1 MDLDENYMIMSRADL
16 ILTERKD
23 NIAYLVLNR
32 PSVLNAISPE
42 LLLRL
47 KEELERIRNDAG
59 IRAVILTG
67 AGDRAFSAGA
77 DIEYLNRATPWEV
90 REFARLAVA
99 VTNLIENLGK
109 VSLALINGYALGGG
123 LEIAEACMLRVA
135 SENARLGH
143 LEVTIGA
150 ISGWGGTTRLPRL
163 IGKGRGAELL
173 LTGRI
178 ITATEALEI
187 GLVNRVTVPENLKTE
202 GEALLREILQ
212 HPQPAINLTWE
223 AMHRGVDMSAEESAK
238 LGADLFGIAASTDEF
253 RKGTEAFLKKRK

>member
-1 MDLDENYMIMSRADL
+1 MDLDKNCMIMDRADL

-23 NIAYLVLNR
+23 DIAYLVLNR

-42 LLLRL
+42 LLSRL
-47 KEELERIRNDAG
+47 KDELEKIKKDRG

-77 DIEYLNRATPWEV
+77 DIEYLNRATPVEI
-90 REFARLAVA
+90 RKLANLAVS
-99 VTNLIENLGK
+99 VTNLLENLGK

-123 LEIAEACMLRVA
+123 LELAEACMLRVA
-135 SENARLGH
+135 SENAMLGH
-143 LEVTIGA
+143 PEVTIGA

-163 IGKGRGAELL
+163 IGKGRAAELL
-173 LTGRI
+173 LTGRM
-178 ITATEALEI
+178 ITATEALEM
-187 GLVNRVTVPENLKTE
+187 GLVNRVTGAEKLKTE

-212 HPQPAINLTWE
+212 HSQHAIALTYE
-223 AMHRGVDMSAEESAK
+223 AMHRGLDLSMHESAR
-238 LGADLFGIAASTDEF
+238 LGADLFGIVASTEEF